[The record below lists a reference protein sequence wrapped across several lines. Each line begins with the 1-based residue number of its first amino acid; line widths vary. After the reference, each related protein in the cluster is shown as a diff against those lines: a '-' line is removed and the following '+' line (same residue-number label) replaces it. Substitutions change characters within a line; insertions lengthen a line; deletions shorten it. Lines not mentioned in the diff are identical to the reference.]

1 MGERLSRLHLRI
13 DGEEVWAEAGWT
25 VAALLERLGRSAA
38 RRSVLGERRAP
49 LCGMGICFECRVTI
63 DGERHRRGCQVLCRE
78 GMEVATDA

>member
-1 MGERLSRLHLRI
+1 MGERGSRLRLRI
-13 DGEEVWAEAGWT
+13 DGEEVAADPAWT

-38 RRSVLGERRAP
+38 RRSVGGERRAP

-78 GMEVATDA
+78 GMEVATDG